1 MSEIEANKSA
11 ITFEDAPE
19 RPMSF
24 SEIEEWVRQT
34 FEKNYERLRLDGGHA
49 LNPDV
54 KNIALEQVLA
64 YYRKLTEIAESVTDT
79 EVRLTLPEQVTPA
92 GRKYTIEGV
101 VDIVRDDDLTIMYD
115 IKTHDADY
123 VRKHVDAYEKQLN
136 VYAFIWQQLRG
147 EPLDQTAII
156 ATAFPDR
163 VRDALRSGNEPVI
176 KRELSMWNPLVEIE
190 LNQEK
195 VATTIEEFGAI
206 VDLIES
212 KNFAPPRV
220 EILTADVGA
229 TRQKFGTRI
238 CRNCDARFS
247 CAPFRNFVI
256 ATNARTG
263 LDFARYFADFGSD
276 DDRAARISVTLAS
289 EPPDINHTDTVQF
302 ISS

>member
-1 MSEIEANKSA
+1 MVPFEA
-11 ITFEDAPE
+11 APDK
-19 RPMSF
+19 PMSF
-24 SEIEEWVRQT
+24 AEIEEWVRET

-101 VDIVRDDDLTIMYD
+101 VDIVRDDELTVMYD

-123 VRKHVDAYEKQLN
+123 VRNHADAYEKQLN

-156 ATAFPDR
+156 ATAFPER
-163 VRDALRSGNEPVI
+163 VRDAMRSGNDAVI
-176 KRELSMWNPLVEIE
+176 EREMSLWNPLVDIP
-190 LNQEK
+190 LDHEK
-195 VATTIEEFGAI
+195 VNGTIEEFGAV

-220 EILTADVGA
+220 EILTAEVGA

-247 CAPFRNFVI
+247 CQPFRNFVI

-276 DDRAARISVTLAS
+276 EDRAARISITLDVAP
-289 EPPDINHTDTVQF
+289 PPDLEPNQ
-302 ISS
+302 

>member
-1 MSEIEANKSA
+1 MDNLENQNLMPTDAAS
-11 ITFEDAPE
+11 EDAPDGIL
-19 RPMSF
+19 SF
-24 SEIEEWVRQT
+24 AEIEEWVRET
-34 FEKNYERLRLDGGHA
+34 FERNYERLRLDGGHA

-54 KNIALEQVLA
+54 KNVALEQVLA

-79 EVRLTLPEQVTPA
+79 EVRLTLPEQVTPQ

-101 VDIVRDDDLTIMYD
+101 VDIVQDAEKTVMYD

-123 VRKHVDAYEKQLN
+123 VRKNVDAYEKQLN
-136 VYAFIWQQLRG
+136 VYAFIWQNLRG

-156 ATAFPDR
+156 ATAFPER
-163 VRDALRSGNEPVI
+163 VGDALRSGSLSLIE
-176 KRELSMWNPLVEIE
+176 REVAAWNPLVEIE
-190 LNQEK
+190 LDREK
-195 VATTIEEFGAI
+195 VDGTVQDFGTI

-212 KNFAPPRV
+212 KNFRPPRV
-220 EILTADVGA
+220 EVLISEFGN

-247 CAPFRNFVI
+247 CQSFRNFVI

-276 DDRAARISVTLAS
+276 DDRAARVSLTLDAAP
-289 EPPDINHTDTVQF
+289 PPDVEAETP
-302 ISS
+302 

>member
-1 MSEIEANKSA
+1 MNETETNNPMVPFEA
-11 ITFEDAPE
+11 APDK
-19 RPMSF
+19 PMSF
-24 SEIEEWVRQT
+24 AEIEEWVRET

-101 VDIVRDDDLTIMYD
+101 VDIVRDDELTVMYD

-123 VRKHVDAYEKQLN
+123 VRNHADAYEKQLN

-156 ATAFPDR
+156 ATAFPER
-163 VRDALRSGNEPVI
+163 VRDAMRSGNDAVI
-176 KRELSMWNPLVEIE
+176 EREMSLWNPLVDIP
-190 LNQEK
+190 LDHEK
-195 VATTIEEFGAI
+195 VNGTIEEFGAV

-220 EILTADVGA
+220 EILTAEVGA

-247 CAPFRNFVI
+247 CQPFRNFVI

-276 DDRAARISVTLAS
+276 EDRAARISITLDVAP
-289 EPPDINHTDTVQF
+289 PPDLEPNQ
-302 ISS
+302 

>member
-1 MSEIEANKSA
+1 
-11 ITFEDAPE
+11 
-19 RPMSF
+19 MSF
-24 SEIEEWVRQT
+24 AEIEEWVRET

-101 VDIVRDDDLTIMYD
+101 VDIVSDDERTVMYD
-115 IKTHDADY
+115 IKTHEADY
-123 VRKHVDAYEKQLN
+123 VRKHADAYEKQLN
-136 VYAFIWQQLRG
+136 VYAYIWQQIRG
-147 EPLDQTAII
+147 KRLDQTAII

-163 VRDALRSGNEPVI
+163 VREAIRSRNNAVI
-176 KRELSMWNPLVEIE
+176 ERELSAWNPLVDIP
-190 LNQEK
+190 LDHEK
-195 VATTIEEFGAI
+195 VNGTIEEFGAV

-212 KNFAPPRV
+212 KNFSPPRV
-220 EILTADVGA
+220 EFLTAEVGA

-247 CAPFRNFVI
+247 CSPFRNFVI
-256 ATNARTG
+256 TTNARTG

-276 DDRAARISVTLAS
+276 DDRAARISVTLDVAP
-289 EPPDINHTDTVQF
+289 PPDLKQANNPAE
-302 ISS
+302 